1 MIEFPQSDVRMI
13 PASQAFFEAIMK
25 GKVAHDGDPLL
36 KRHVEQV
43 TADQKPRGW
52 RMSKP
57 AGSTRKIDAAI
68 AAAIA
73 CYGAQTH
80 EPPLERRSA
89 YEDHDLI
96 VLG

>member
-1 MIEFPQSDVRMI
+1 
-13 PASQAFFEAIMK
+13 
-25 GKVAHDGDPLL
+25 
-36 KRHVEQV
+36 VEQV

-73 CYGAQTH
+73 CYCAVTH
-80 EPPLERRSA
+80 EAPVVRRSV
-89 YEDHDLI
+89 YEDRGII